1 MARSR
6 RALSTLR
13 NSMIDCSKVHVRPD
27 RHGGLGAF
35 AACNIASGEA
45 LTHARGSSNRSSN
58 RHTST
63 IVDHTSN
70 TPMCSLQSPLI
81 MTVAAAQVVEK
92 GVARVLTNVD
102 GNENPCAAP
111 ARPLPSTHSRL
122 HSQWLHL
129 PGQVRLHLVGRG
141 AASGTSETPP
151 AATGTF
157 KTPPSPLRCQTS
169 TGPSAA
175 AARPF
180 TTPAGTR
187 RRAPPP
193 PPTTYAPTS
202 SPSLSLSP
210 PHRPTR
216 SSSATS
222 TRTPSRSSP
231 PGTSRRATS

>member
-111 ARPLPSTHSRL
+111 VLCQALTAC
-122 HSQWLHL
+122 SQ
-129 PGQVRLHLVGRG
+129 PV
-141 AASGTSETPP
+141 
-151 AATGTF
+151 
-157 KTPPSPLRCQTS
+157 
-169 TGPSAA
+169 
-175 AARPF
+175 
-180 TTPAGTR
+180 
-187 RRAPPP
+187 APPP
-193 PPTTYAPTS
+193 WAGTS
-202 SPSLSLSP
+202 SLG
-210 PHRPTR
+210 RTR
-216 SSSATS
+216 CRIGHLRDT
-222 TRTPSRSSP
+222 
-231 PGTSRRATS
+231 TSRDGHLQDTSLASQVPNEHWAVGSGCATFYNTCGHEEESAASSTYDICTYLIS